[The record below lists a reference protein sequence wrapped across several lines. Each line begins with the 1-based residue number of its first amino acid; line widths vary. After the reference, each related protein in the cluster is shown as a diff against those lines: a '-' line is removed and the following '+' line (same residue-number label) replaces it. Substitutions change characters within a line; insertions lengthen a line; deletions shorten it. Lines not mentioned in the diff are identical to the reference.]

1 MQGKTSIAGLVV
13 LSSVLFVAAGV
24 FCTLFLLNQTDPHAN
39 SCLAAAHLF
48 AGVTAHVTTGG
59 ASSGSAVALAMLFV
73 RECSTNASS

>member
-1 MQGKTSIAGLVV
+1 MQGKTATAGLVV

-48 AGVTAHVTTGG
+48 AGVTAHVTTVGVP
-59 ASSGSAVALAMLFV
+59 SGSALAVASVFV
-73 RECSTNASS
+73 RECTTKASS